1 VKVTGRIELPADPDT
16 TWQRLVAWEDQARWM
31 RDVGPVRVLTSHREG
46 PGVVIAVPTLVLR
59 LPLFTDRL
67 EVVVWDPS
75 HRLVVVHRGLVRGV
89 GSWTLDR
96 VRDGSVFTWSEDISL
111 PAPFLGEFAL
121 LVYRPVLRRLMRGSM
136 ANLRAALLADG

>member
-1 VKVTGRIELPADPDT
+1 
-16 TWQRLVAWEDQARWM
+16 M

-67 EVVVWDPS
+67 EVVVWDPPY
-75 HRLVVVHRGLVRGV
+75 RLVVVHRGLVRGV

-121 LVYRPVLRRLMRGSM
+121 LVYRPVLRRLMRRSM